1 MADVDGYGIV
11 GADGILI
18 PDLFV
23 DLVDGE
29 YLSGILYKEQQDVIL
44 NGREL
49 DGLAVHRHLFI
60 FIIDHETAALID
72 LGAVLLVQVSKL
84 GVAAELGFDPG
95 HQLQGIKGLCDIIVR
110 PDV

>member
-29 YLSGILYKEQQDVIL
+29 YLSGIL
-44 NGREL
+44 
-49 DGLAVHRHLFI
+49 
-60 FIIDHETAALID
+60 
-72 LGAVLLVQVSKL
+72 
-84 GVAAELGFDPG
+84 
-95 HQLQGIKGLCDIIVR
+95 
-110 PDV
+110 